1 MGELNGRVA
10 IVTGSATGS
19 GAAIAKNLAEKGAR
33 ICVNYS
39 RSKER
44 AESTLRDILD
54 FGVEATIFQADVGDE
69 QSVMSMIDH
78 VMDRFGQI
86 DILVNNAGMT
96 HFIPQND
103 LGSMTDSKW
112 DQIMRVNLKGAFY
125 ASKAAMPQLVKSS
138 VGSIVN
144 ISSVAG
150 LNGSGSSIAYAA
162 SKAGLISLTKSLAR
176 EFAPE
181 VRVNAVAPGV
191 ILTRWVAGK
200 DKFIDD
206 YINKTLL
213 KRACTADDIGHAVV
227 YLSEADTV
235 TGTVMVLDSGLTL
248 S

>member
-1 MGELNGRVA
+1 M
-10 IVTGSATGS
+10 
-19 GAAIAKNLAEKGAR
+19 
-33 ICVNYS
+33 NYS

-54 FGVEATIFQADVGDE
+54 FGVEATIFQADVGNE
-69 QSVMSMIDH
+69 QSVISMIDH

-103 LGSMTDSKW
+103 LGSMTDLKW
-112 DQIMRVNLKGAFY
+112 DQIMQVNLKGAFY

-138 VGSIVN
+138 AGSIVN

-191 ILTRWVAGK
+191 ILTRWVEGK
-200 DKFIDD
+200 DKFIDC
-206 YINKTLL
+206 LL
-213 KRACTADDIGHAVV
+213 YTSPSPRD
-227 YLSEADTV
+227 
-235 TGTVMVLDSGLTL
+235 
-248 S
+248 